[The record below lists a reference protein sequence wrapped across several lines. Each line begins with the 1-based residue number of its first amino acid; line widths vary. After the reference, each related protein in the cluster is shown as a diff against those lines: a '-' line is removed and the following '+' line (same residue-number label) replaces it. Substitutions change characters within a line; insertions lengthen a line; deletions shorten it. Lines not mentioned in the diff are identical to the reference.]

1 MELPRKTHTTVPVL
15 KLLICL
21 LATLV
26 LTNCGNKPGDSSGQ
40 KSMSLTGDWSV
51 RYKFEGQMLNAS
63 MHLEQKGHELL
74 GSGKDDPSGL
84 PFTIEQGMVR
94 GHQLTFSKKYG
105 GDMAK
110 LPAIQYAGTISPL
123 APDGSPGP
131 YLSGDFSAT
140 TSEGKGVSNDWD
152 AVKDMPA
159 PPAPPPAKAP
169 PAMQVPKQAPAPPPP
184 PPPVSHAP
192 THDPNKAPDLSG
204 KWEVGFEYQF
214 RTVNSIMFLEQD
226 YEGVRGHGMD
236 DNHDRFIIEKAYYA
250 FPKITIIRKY
260 PKTAMAPAAA
270 PKGKGK
276 DRDKG
281 KPPAEPTMK
290 TMVFKGD
297 VSWVEDADYQGPY
310 MTGKTDGGGKWEAQ
324 IVK

>member
-1 MELPRKTHTTVPVL
+1 MELPRKTHAPASAW
-15 KLLICL
+15 KWLICL
-21 LATLV
+21 LVSLV
-26 LTNCGNKPGDSSGQ
+26 LTNCGKKAEESGQ

-63 MHLEQKGHELL
+63 MHLEQKGHELT
-74 GSGKDDPSGL
+74 GSGKDDPSGM
-84 PFTIEQGMVR
+84 PFTIESGMVR
-94 GHQLTFSKKYG
+94 GRQLTFSKKYG
-105 GDMAK
+105 GEMAK
-110 LPAIQYAGTISPL
+110 LPAIQYAGSISPL
-123 APDGSPGP
+123 SPDGAPGP

-140 TSEGKGVSNDWD
+140 SSDGKAVSNDWD

-159 PPAPPPAKAP
+159 PPPAPPAKAP
-169 PAMQVPKQAPAPPPP
+169 PAMEVPKQAPAPAAPP
-184 PPPVSHAP
+184 PPPVSHVP

-204 KWEVGFEYQF
+204 KWQVGFEYQF

-236 DNHDRFIIEKAYYA
+236 DNHERFVIDKAYYA

-260 PKTAMAPAAA
+260 PKTAAAPNPA

-276 DRDKG
+276 D
-281 KPPAEPTMK
+281 KPATESTMK

-310 MTGKTDGGGKWEAQ
+310 MTGKTDGGGKWEAE